1 MRFPHLRRWP
11 GRVSTRSCLGRYRP
25 STPPGLHWVGTTTI
39 PTAEIKPMPKPLT
52 SQPPEQARGG
62 HRPRSAPSNPDIVV
76 RLTPTLEDP
85 FQLVV
90 VSKHIPDWG
99 TSVELLEETEARIQ
113 MLGNRISN
121 GTWFLNPRFTV
132 HASAPSAEFFRDARH
147 ARSEWLKEVRG
158 SISLQR
164 ESRSVVARARRI
176 ALADLDLAGTEPP
189 PLSPPPARVTPQE
202 RLEARQFG
210 HIAKQLTFSGII
222 FIEGEYVL
230 PRTWNALADQLL
242 GPERLP
248 RRRPR
253 QRHEGHAGSASRR
266 WIAPTNPAICSQEE
280 RQP

>member
-1 MRFPHLRRWP
+1 
-11 GRVSTRSCLGRYRP
+11 
-25 STPPGLHWVGTTTI
+25 
-39 PTAEIKPMPKPLT
+39 MPEPLT
-52 SQPPEQARGG
+52 GQRSTGTRGIDRPPDV
-62 HRPRSAPSNPDIVV
+62 SFSPDIVV
-76 RLTPTLEDP
+76 RRTPTLADP
-85 FQLVV
+85 FQFVTTTRHDL
-90 VSKHIPDWG
+90 DWA
-99 TSVELLEETEARIQ
+99 TSDELQQGTEARIQ

-132 HASAPSAEFFRDARH
+132 HASAPSAEFFRDARQ

-164 ESRSVVARARRI
+164 ESRSVVTRARRV

-189 PLSPPPARVTPQE
+189 PLSPPPASATPQE

-210 HIAKQLTFSGII
+210 HIAKQLTFTGIM
-222 FIEGEYVL
+222 FIKGEHVL